1 MNTWIHTLL
10 FIFSLL
16 VVGRNIFLILT
27 KLFSTEPSRYKLNYK
42 ELILLG
48 ITISYA
54 ITYIIH

>member
-1 MNTWIHTLL
+1 MNTWIYILL

-16 VVGRNIFLILT
+16 VVGRNCFLMAT
-27 KLFSTEPSRYKLNYK
+27 KLFSAEPSRYKLNYK

-48 ITISYA
+48 IALSYI